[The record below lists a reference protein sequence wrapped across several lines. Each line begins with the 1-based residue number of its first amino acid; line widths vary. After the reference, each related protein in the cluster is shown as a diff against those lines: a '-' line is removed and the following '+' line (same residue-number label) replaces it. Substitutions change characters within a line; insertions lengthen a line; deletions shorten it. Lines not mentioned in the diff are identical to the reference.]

1 MNKINRLS
9 YKAGRLS
16 TKLPKLS
23 LKPIKDVFKAFKAG
37 RDDSKTTTIIVD

>member
-1 MNKINRLS
+1 MNKLNQIS

-23 LKPIKDVFKAFKAG
+23 FKPIKDVFKAFKAG
-37 RDDSKTTTIIVD
+37 REDSKPTTIIVD